1 MNRLRCIKS
10 LGCDKERE
18 SLRASLWLVSLGG
31 LSFNSSLSSV
41 ESFRIPP
48 PSRSSFSEESLY
60 RLSFPFLYYFVSSRS
75 LFLLSCFFYSCLGT
89 APRHPR
95 LCVNSSLQHRYFP
108 AAARS
113 PSSAFRSAPLLL
125 QPPCLRRAA
134 AGGLSGSLTPRLGP
148 LAPPVSLSLSRPA
161 LAPRPA
167 LLGLPP
173 PPSVPPACAS

>member
-31 LSFNSSLSSV
+31 VSFNSSLSSV

-48 PSRSSFSEESLY
+48 PSRSSFSEQSLY
-60 RLSFPFLYYFVSSRS
+60 RLSFPLLYYFVSSRS
-75 LFLLSCFFYSCLGT
+75 LFLLSCFFHSFLGT
-89 APRHPR
+89 ASRHPR
-95 LCVNSSLQHRYFP
+95 LRVNSSLQHRYLP

-113 PSSAFRSAPLLL
+113 PSSAFRSAPLRLR
-125 QPPCLRRAA
+125 PPRLRRAA

-148 LAPPVSLSLSRPA
+148 LAPPVSPSLS
-161 LAPRPA
+161 RPA

-173 PPSVPPACAS
+173 PPSVPPACAP